1 MEKFRT
7 PQLSLIHKVLQL
19 AKDYSKHQELILKEF
34 GISHE
39 QLNILIILHYD
50 SDEPSLSLEEVQQK
64 MVLATT
70 NASRLVNKLNDKK
83 LIKRK
88 TDNSNRR
95 KVKII
100 ITEKGILTVTSAV
113 KKMKIYANKLTPL
126 TTEDEA
132 DIFCKKLQEFSDTIL
147 DWH

>member
-34 GISHE
+34 DISHE

-50 SDEPSLSLEEVQQK
+50 SDEPSLSLEEIQQK

-83 LIKRK
+83 LVTRK
-88 TDNSNRR
+88 TDKNNRR
-95 KVKII
+95 KVKIVI
-100 ITEKGILTVTSAV
+100 TDKGRITVIKAVEKMKTYAKKFNPLITE
-113 KKMKIYANKLTPL
+113 N
-126 TTEDEA
+126 EA